1 MHLLSISLFSIL
13 CSFSIPVLYRRLHLA
28 AFAAVE
34 SPPKTQQSHCR
45 LKIVCHASVRS
56 AAATNRSQTVLDPAD
71 VADEVM
77 IRSRIQS
84 QQTSGNSGVVVGR
97 ARANS
102 TVELHVA
109 ASFSIKSN
117 MTLVMVDKPQ
127 PSYNLLNVL
136 LTKTLSISISAQLDD
151 LLRCDNKFKLY
162 PKLRSEARNFR
173 DSPQPLF
180 R

>member
-1 MHLLSISLFSIL
+1 
-13 CSFSIPVLYRRLHLA
+13 
-28 AFAAVE
+28 
-34 SPPKTQQSHCR
+34 
-45 LKIVCHASVRS
+45 
-56 AAATNRSQTVLDPAD
+56 
-71 VADEVM
+71 
-77 IRSRIQS
+77 
-84 QQTSGNSGVVVGR
+84 
-97 ARANS
+97 
-102 TVELHVA
+102 
-109 ASFSIKSN
+109 

-173 DSPQPLF
+173 DKPQPLF

>member
-1 MHLLSISLFSIL
+1 
-13 CSFSIPVLYRRLHLA
+13 
-28 AFAAVE
+28 
-34 SPPKTQQSHCR
+34 
-45 LKIVCHASVRS
+45 
-56 AAATNRSQTVLDPAD
+56 
-71 VADEVM
+71 M